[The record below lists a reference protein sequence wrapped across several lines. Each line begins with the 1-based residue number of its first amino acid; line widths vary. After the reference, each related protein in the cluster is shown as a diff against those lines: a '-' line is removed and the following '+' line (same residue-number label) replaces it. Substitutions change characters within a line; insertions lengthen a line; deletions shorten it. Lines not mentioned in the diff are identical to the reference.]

1 MFKRDL
7 IKDLHKM
14 GVRYADKPGCGRVKL
29 EHLKNA
35 DLAALHYKVMNEN
48 NMINK

>member
-35 DLAALHYKVMNEN
+35 DLATLHYKVINEN
-48 NMINK
+48 NMIDE